1 MACSCGCTVR
11 AIVLPVCTFVR
22 QHSIIKRPSFPAGLS
37 HWVLFSLSLS
47 SLSVSVVTL
56 AEAVKPAYLGFGRT
70 WSPLPVLLLM
80 NWLHKALRQH
90 TLSSVINAQIH
101 SFLFILG
108 GVWSFPTAEQMSPV
122 SLGKCPPKTSVL
134 FTLSDTCKLKT
145 LNVAV
150 VKYSTSN
157 SP

>member
-11 AIVLPVCTFVR
+11 AIVH

-47 SLSVSVVTL
+47 CLSVSVVTL

-70 WSPLPVLLLM
+70 WSLLPVLLLM

-108 GVWSFPTAEQMSPV
+108 GVWSFPTTEQMSPV
-122 SLGKCPPKTSVL
+122 PLGKCPPKTSVL
-134 FTLSDTCKLKT
+134 FTLSDTCKLKS